1 MRRCLLVL
9 VAGGLMACLP
19 MVQPA
24 QGRDCEPAGGEE
36 TPSPSDQRMEEQL
49 RADPEAYFVFVRKR
63 LEQETAALAPACESL
78 KLDIARQNEA
88 IQAKVHLWQRAKD
101 VAETFREHYQRAKR
115 SGQWPV
121 EVEGF
126 LYCEQQLL
134 SQVSMLMQEAN
145 GLAECV
151 TNMKAARERAEAKL
165 EELTVRNTKVDSQL
179 SICTTLFQLW
189 KASRLRSDGDR
200 LIARLENLIETD
212 PPQLPDWLART
223 DDGFPAIPNGLPQPH
238 RNMNPV
244 RRYLEYVV
252 VTEVPKPPKTQQQGP
267 VSHLKPCQKPI
278 YAQN

>member
-1 MRRCLLVL
+1 L

-19 MVQPA
+19 IVRPVRGGDRRPA
-24 QGRDCEPAGGEE
+24 AGDEIA
-36 TPSPSDQRMEEQL
+36 SPSDQPTEAQR
-49 RADPEAYFVFVRKR
+49 RADPESYFVFVRER
-63 LEQETAALAPACESL
+63 LEQEKAELAPACESL

-88 IQAKVHLWQRAKD
+88 IQEKVNLWQKAKE
-101 VAETFREHYQRAKR
+101 VAETFREHYQRAKK

-121 EVEGF
+121 EVDGF

-134 SQVSMLMQEAN
+134 SQVSMLMEEAK

-165 EELTVRNTKVDSQL
+165 EELTVRDTKVDSQL
-179 SICTTLFQLW
+179 SICTTRFELW

-200 LIARLENLIETD
+200 LLACLEQLIENE
-212 PPQLPDWLART
+212 PPQLARCSART

-244 RRYLEYVV
+244 RRYLEFVV
-252 VTEVPKPPKTQQQGP
+252 MTDVPKPAKRQQQRP
-267 VSHLKPCQKPI
+267 VSQHKPCQKPI